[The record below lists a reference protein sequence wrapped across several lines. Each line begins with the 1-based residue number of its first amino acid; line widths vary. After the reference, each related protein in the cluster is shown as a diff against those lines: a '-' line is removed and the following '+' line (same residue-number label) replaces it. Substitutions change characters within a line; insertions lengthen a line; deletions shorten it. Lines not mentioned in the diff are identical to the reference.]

1 MQDKTGELKTVKY
14 GPLPRAGVPVQ
25 VQCVGFKCMAYL
37 DKEGKWRDLFSRQC
51 LERVLGVV
59 PA

>member
-1 MQDKTGELKTVKY
+1 MQHKAGEFKELKQ
-14 GPLPRAGVPVQ
+14 GLLPPAGVPVQ

-37 DKEGKWRDLFSRQC
+37 DKEGLWRDLFSRQC